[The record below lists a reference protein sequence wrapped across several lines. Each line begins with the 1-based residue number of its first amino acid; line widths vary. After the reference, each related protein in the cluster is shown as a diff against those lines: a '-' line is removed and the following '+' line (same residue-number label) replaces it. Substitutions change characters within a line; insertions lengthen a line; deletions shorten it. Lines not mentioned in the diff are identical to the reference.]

1 MKREIRKDLPGVFR
15 IIQFRLLVKIR
26 ESIFKKEIRIYEDA
40 GVGRTKTTK
49 CVMRNQMLWISL
61 IIDKEFL
68 SIAKVHTT

>member
-49 CVMRNQMLWISL
+49 CVMSQMLWISL
-61 IIDKEFL
+61 IKDKDFL
-68 SIAKVHTT
+68 SIAKIHTT